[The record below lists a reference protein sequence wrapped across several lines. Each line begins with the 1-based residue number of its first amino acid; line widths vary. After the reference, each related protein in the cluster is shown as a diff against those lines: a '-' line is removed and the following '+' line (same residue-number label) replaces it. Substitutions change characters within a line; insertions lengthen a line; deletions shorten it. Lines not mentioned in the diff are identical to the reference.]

1 MNTVLNAIKP
11 LHVSFFLSFLSLQS
25 TMEWPGDFPDDHAF
39 VDLLVPGVSSELD
52 FEQFLKDTEEK
63 LNLNASRSVR
73 AVKALT

>member
-1 MNTVLNAIKP
+1 MYTICNAIRP
-11 LHVSFFLSFLSLQS
+11 LYLFLSLQFLSLQS
-25 TMEWPGDFPDDHAF
+25 LMDWPQDFPDDHAF
-39 VDLLVPGVSSELD
+39 VELLVPGVSSKLD